1 MTQTLRFSSQAG
13 QCNRYLGTQDLE
25 AVIVDN
31 IRRDPALLLLAEV
44 GRMTRGAPPVFVV
57 R

>member
-13 QCNRYLGTQDLE
+13 QCNRYLGTRVLE

-31 IRRDPALLLLAEV
+31 TRRDPALLLLAEV
-44 GRMTRGAPPVFVV
+44 GRMTRGAPPIFVV